1 MKNTIHHIFA
11 LIIFAFTLLLGG
23 CHNAIPSATA
33 AVQPAAT
40 PIIASAPTTRA
51 DGAVSL
57 AIPASGS
64 LQNPAWS
71 PDSGKLLFTR
81 FVNGYNTEPADLL
94 TFDLTTEITRTLVS
108 DGSGNVNLPGSAWNR
123 VTGYIAFSSSRD
135 PHDEIY
141 VIYASGQANDEWQLT
156 NRNDR
161 AAYEASFSPDG
172 DWIVF
177 EAHPLDVESN
187 GIITKYKTDDSQP
200 YQALTAI
207 DDDCRQPNWSPAG
220 DLIVYQKF
228 ADNQWDLWTMTPTG
242 GNHRKITAGPGD
254 KTDASFS
261 PDGKWI
267 VYSSDEGELDYANLF
282 IIPSGGGESTRLT
295 TYNGY
300 DGAPSWSPDGRR
312 IVFESAPDDPD
323 EGSGTSLWQ
332 IPVPQQFA
340 PRLLFDGGFETGD
353 TIQWADVNWNLD
365 RPLDEQLQIV
375 TDTVRQGA
383 YAAKTIVHDG
393 DEFLDTGGERIQFES
408 PGPREHEGD
417 DYWYAWSTLF
427 PEEWQP
433 PNDWLLIADWHATYP
448 DVCQPLQF
456 ELDNANALS
465 VRILTGDVTGY
476 DCFDGP
482 GTALQKTAVIIPHIT
497 LGEWNDFIIHVQ
509 WTTSENGSIEVWHK
523 LESEAEF
530 TKVLDWHDI
539 PTLQYQGDPAQP
551 DTPYFILAHYRDE
564 SNTHTSVLYH
574 DGFRMALSAENLAEG
589 DLYVLTMP
597 H

>member
-1 MKNTIHHIFA
+1 MKN
-11 LIIFAFTLLLGG
+11 LSFAFTLLTLALLLSG
-23 CHNAIPSATA
+23 CRNAAPPTTAT
-33 AVQPAAT
+33 VQPVAT
-40 PIIASAPTTRA
+40 HIPAPEPTTRT
-51 DGAVSL
+51 DGALPL
-57 AIPASGS
+57 ALPASGS

-81 FVNGYNTEPADLL
+81 FANGYNTGPADLL
-94 TFDLTTEITRTLVS
+94 VFDLMTEFTRTLVS
-108 DGSGNVNLPGSAWNR
+108 DGSDNVNLPGSAWNR
-123 VTGYIAFSSSRD
+123 VTGYIVFASSRG

-141 VIYASGQANDEWQLT
+141 AIYVDGRANDEWQVT
-156 NRNDR
+156 DRDDR

-177 EAHPLDVESN
+177 ESHPLEVEGN
-187 GIITKYKTDDSQP
+187 GIITQYKIDGSQP
-200 YQALTAI
+200 YRALTAAG
-207 DDDCRQPNWSPAG
+207 DDCRQPNWSPAG

-228 ADNQWDLWTMTPTG
+228 ADNQWDLWTMTPSG
-242 GNHRKITAGPGD
+242 SNHRKITTGPGD

-267 VYSSDEGELDYANLF
+267 VYSSDEGKLDYANLF
-282 IIPSGGGESTRLT
+282 IIPSGGGEPVRLT
-295 TYNGY
+295 THSGY

-312 IVFESAPDDPD
+312 IAFESAPGDP
-323 EGSGTSLWQ
+323 EESNGTSLWQ
-332 IPVPQQFA
+332 IAVPQQFV

-353 TIQWADVNWNLD
+353 TTQWAGIDWNLE
-365 RPLDEQLQIV
+365 RPLNEQLQIV
-375 TDTVRQGA
+375 TDTVRQGT
-383 YAAKTIVHDG
+383 YAVKTIVHDG

-433 PNDWLLIADWHATYP
+433 PNEWLLIADWHATYP

-482 GTALQKTAVIIPHIT
+482 GTALQKTAVIVPHIT
-497 LGEWNDFIIHVQ
+497 LGEWHDFVIHVE
-509 WTTSENGSIEVWHK
+509 WTTSGNGSIEVWHK
-523 LESEAEF
+523 LESDAGF

>member
-1 MKNTIHHIFA
+1 MKN
-11 LIIFAFTLLLGG
+11 LSFAFTLLTLALLLSG
-23 CHNAIPSATA
+23 CRNAAPPTTAT
-33 AVQPAAT
+33 VQPVAT
-40 PIIASAPTTRA
+40 HIPAPEPTTRT
-51 DGAVSL
+51 DGALPL
-57 AIPASGS
+57 ALPASGS

-81 FVNGYNTEPADLL
+81 FANGYNTGPADLL
-94 TFDLTTEITRTLVS
+94 TFDLTTELTRTLVS
-108 DGSGNVNLPGSAWNR
+108 DGSDNVNLPGSAWNR
-123 VTGYIAFSSSRD
+123 VTGYIVFASSRG

-141 VIYASGQANDEWQLT
+141 AIYVDGRANDEWQVT
-156 NRNDR
+156 DRDDR

-177 EAHPLDVESN
+177 ESHPLEVEGN
-187 GIITKYKTDDSQP
+187 GIITQYKIDGSQP
-200 YQALTAI
+200 YRALTAAG
-207 DDDCRQPNWSPAG
+207 DDCRQPNWSPAG

-228 ADNQWDLWTMTPTG
+228 ADNQWDLWTMTPSG
-242 GNHRKITAGPGD
+242 SNHRKITTGPGD

-267 VYSSDEGELDYANLF
+267 VYSSDEGKLDYANLF
-282 IIPSGGGESTRLT
+282 IIPSGGGEPVRLT
-295 TYNGY
+295 THSGY

-312 IVFESAPDDPD
+312 IAFESAPGDPE
-323 EGSGTSLWQ
+323 EGNGTSLWQ
-332 IPVPQQFA
+332 ITVPQQFA

-353 TIQWADVNWNLD
+353 TTQWAGIDWNLE

-375 TDTVRQGA
+375 TDTVRQGM
-383 YAAKTIVHDG
+383 YAVKTIVHDG

-433 PNDWLLIADWHATYP
+433 PNEWLLIADWHATYP

-497 LGEWNDFIIHVQ
+497 LGEWHDFVIHVE
-509 WTTSENGSIEVWHK
+509 WTTSGNGSIEVWHK
-523 LESEAEF
+523 LESDAGF
-530 TKVLDWHDI
+530 AKVLDWHDI

>member
-1 MKNTIHHIFA
+1 MKN
-11 LIIFAFTLLLGG
+11 LSFAFTLLTLALLLSG
-23 CHNAIPSATA
+23 CRNAAPPTTAT
-33 AVQPAAT
+33 VQPVAT
-40 PIIASAPTTRA
+40 HIPAPEPTTRT
-51 DGAVSL
+51 DGALPL
-57 AIPASGS
+57 ALPASGS

-81 FVNGYNTEPADLL
+81 FANGYNTGPADLL
-94 TFDLTTEITRTLVS
+94 TFDLTTELTRTLVS
-108 DGSGNVNLPGSAWNR
+108 DGSDNVNLPGSAWNR
-123 VTGYIAFSSSRD
+123 VTGYIVFASSRG

-141 VIYASGQANDEWQLT
+141 AIYADGRANDEWQVT
-156 NRNDR
+156 DRDDR

-172 DWIVF
+172 DWVVF
-177 EAHPLDVESN
+177 ESHPLEVEGN
-187 GIITKYKTDDSQP
+187 GIITQYKIDGSQP
-200 YQALTAI
+200 YRALTAAG
-207 DDDCRQPNWSPAG
+207 DDCRQPNWSPAG

-228 ADNQWDLWTMTPTG
+228 ADNQWDLWTMTPSG
-242 GNHRKITAGPGD
+242 SNHRKITTGPGD

-267 VYSSDEGELDYANLF
+267 VYSSDEGKLDYANLF
-282 IIPSGGGESTRLT
+282 IIPSGGGEPVRLT
-295 TYNGY
+295 THSGY

-312 IVFESAPDDPD
+312 IAFESAPGDPE
-323 EGSGTSLWQ
+323 EGNGTSLWQ
-332 IPVPQQFA
+332 ITVPQQFA

-353 TIQWADVNWNLD
+353 TTQWAGIDWNLE

-375 TDTVRQGA
+375 TDTVRQGM
-383 YAAKTIVHDG
+383 YAVKTIVHDG

-433 PNDWLLIADWHATYP
+433 PNEWLLIADWHATYP

-482 GTALQKTAVIIPHIT
+482 GTALQKTAVIVPHIT
-497 LGEWNDFIIHVQ
+497 LGEWHDFVIHVE
-509 WTTSENGSIEVWHK
+509 WTTSGNGSIEVWHK
-523 LESEAEF
+523 LESDAGF
-530 TKVLDWHDI
+530 AKVLDWHDI

>member
-1 MKNTIHHIFA
+1 MKNLT
-11 LIIFAFTLLLGG
+11 FAFTLPTLALLLSG
-23 CHNAIPSATA
+23 CRNAAPPATA

-40 PIIASAPTTRA
+40 PIIASAP
-51 DGAVSL
+51 G
-57 AIPASGS
+57 
-64 LQNPAWS
+64 
-71 PDSGKLLFTR
+71 
-81 FVNGYNTEPADLL
+81 
-94 TFDLTTEITRTLVS
+94 
-108 DGSGNVNLPGSAWNR
+108 
-123 VTGYIAFSSSRD
+123 
-135 PHDEIY
+135 
-141 VIYASGQANDEWQLT
+141 
-156 NRNDR
+156 
-161 AAYEASFSPDG
+161 
-172 DWIVF
+172 
-177 EAHPLDVESN
+177 
-187 GIITKYKTDDSQP
+187 
-200 YQALTAI
+200 
-207 DDDCRQPNWSPAG
+207 
-220 DLIVYQKF
+220 
-228 ADNQWDLWTMTPTG
+228 
-242 GNHRKITAGPGD
+242 
-254 KTDASFS
+254 
-261 PDGKWI
+261 
-267 VYSSDEGELDYANLF
+267 
-282 IIPSGGGESTRLT
+282 
-295 TYNGY
+295 
-300 DGAPSWSPDGRR
+300 
-312 IVFESAPDDPD
+312 DPD

-340 PRLLFDGGFETGD
+340 HRLLFDGGFETGD
-353 TIQWADVNWNLD
+353 TSQWADVSWNLD

-482 GTALQKTAVIIPHIT
+482 GTALQKTAVIVPHIT
-497 LGEWNDFIIHVQ
+497 LGEWHDFVIHVE
-509 WTTSENGSIEVWHK
+509 WTTSGNGSIEVWHK
-523 LESEAEF
+523 LESDAGF
-530 TKVLDWHDI
+530 AKVLDWHDI

>member
-1 MKNTIHHIFA
+1 MKN
-11 LIIFAFTLLLGG
+11 LSFAFTLLTLALLLSG
-23 CHNAIPSATA
+23 CRNAAPPTTAT
-33 AVQPAAT
+33 VQPVAT
-40 PIIASAPTTRA
+40 HIPAPEPTTRT
-51 DGAVSL
+51 DGALPL
-57 AIPASGS
+57 ALPASGS

-81 FVNGYNTEPADLL
+81 FANGYNTGPADLL
-94 TFDLTTEITRTLVS
+94 TFDLTTELTRTLVS
-108 DGSGNVNLPGSAWNR
+108 DGSDNVNLPGSAWNR
-123 VTGYIAFSSSRD
+123 VTGYIVFASSRG

-141 VIYASGQANDEWQLT
+141 AIYADGRANDEWQVT
-156 NRNDR
+156 DRDDR

-172 DWIVF
+172 DWVVF
-177 EAHPLDVESN
+177 ESHPLEVEGN
-187 GIITKYKTDDSQP
+187 GIITQYKIDGSQP
-200 YQALTAI
+200 YRALTAAG
-207 DDDCRQPNWSPAG
+207 DDCRQPNWSPAG

-228 ADNQWDLWTMTPTG
+228 ADNQWDLWTMTPSG
-242 GNHRKITAGPGD
+242 SNHRKITTGPGD

-267 VYSSDEGELDYANLF
+267 VYSSDEGKLDYANLF
-282 IIPSGGGESTRLT
+282 IIPSGGGEPVRLT
-295 TYNGY
+295 THSGY

-312 IVFESAPDDPD
+312 IAFESAPGDPE
-323 EGSGTSLWQ
+323 EGNGTSLWQ
-332 IPVPQQFA
+332 ITVPQQFA

-353 TIQWADVNWNLD
+353 TTQWAGIDWNLE

-375 TDTVRQGA
+375 TDTVRQGM
-383 YAAKTIVHDG
+383 YAVKTIVHDG

-433 PNDWLLIADWHATYP
+433 PNEWLLIADWHATYP